1 MELGNSLT
9 MDLSQKLVLTQRMKL
24 SIEILQMN
32 SEELDEFIKKEQE
45 SNILIR
51 VEKSSTSV
59 GSYRDDEYD
68 PYSTIGSE
76 DPSFYDLLYEQIG
89 EQKLGR
95 VMKEICE
102 YIVDNIDSRGYLSH
116 WIRHPYNQFDFDR
129 GLEIVRGFEPRGVG
143 ADDLRGCLLLQLCED
158 EVYERILVED
168 YLEELAYGDKRGIAK
183 GIGITIDTLDRV
195 IERVKNLNPIPSK
208 GYYVE
213 GKKEK
218 LLPDAY
224 VKIVDGRLEVEM
236 NEEVVPKILI
246 EQSEISIYEAKYEK
260 YIKRC
265 RERAQFIINCINQ
278 RQQTLKKVIMKTSEK
293 QKTYL
298 LGGKL
303 KPLTLVEVA
312 DNLEVHQSTVSRAVK
327 NRYIDIEGSVIS
339 LKTFF
344 AKQYR
349 PKHSSGMCEEV
360 TRENIK
366 EKIYEII
373 LLEDRKKPY
382 SDDKIV
388 KILAQKKI
396 EISRRAV
403 AKYREEMKVPASSKR
418 KRR

>member
-1 MELGNSLT
+1 

-32 SEELDEFIKKEQE
+32 SEELNEFIKKEQE

-51 VEKSSTSV
+51 VEKSSASV
-59 GSYRDDEYD
+59 SSYRDDEYD

-76 DPSFYDLLYEQIG
+76 DASFYDLLYEQIG
-89 EQKLGR
+89 EQKLDR
-95 VMKEICE
+95 TMKEICQ

-116 WIRHPYNQFDFDR
+116 WVRHPYNQFDFDK
-129 GLEIVRGFEPRGVG
+129 GLKIVRGFEPRGVG
-143 ADDLRGCLLLQLCED
+143 ADDLRGCLLLQLGED
-158 EVYERILVED
+158 EVYEKVLVED
-168 YLEELAYGDKRGIAK
+168 YLEELAYGDKKVIAK
-183 GIGITIDTLDRV
+183 GIGITIDILDRV
-195 IERVKNLNPIPSK
+195 IERVKSLNPIPSK

-224 VKIVDGRLEVEM
+224 IKIVDGRLEVEM

-246 EQSEISIYEAKYEK
+246 EQLETPLYEAKYEK
-260 YIKRC
+260 YIKKC

-278 RQQTLKKVIMKTSEK
+278 RQETLKKVIEKTSEK

-303 KPLTLVEVA
+303 RPLTLVEVA
-312 DNLEVHQSTVSRAVK
+312 DNLEVHQSTVSRAIK

-349 PKHSSGMCEEV
+349 PKQSSGMYEEV

-373 LLEDRKKPY
+373 MLEDRKKPY